1 MMNRK
6 IIFLLLSIAILSIID
21 SLAQDLPS
29 DSTDLKYE
37 RTDKFLLPQINYD
50 WISFQIKAQITTEEE
65 QPPQIQIFVVNR
77 IDSIIYLNFNK
88 SGIELLRMVF
98 TPDEVIYVNK
108 MSESYYQ
115 GGYEPLT
122 SMIGV
127 PLDFYLLQSILNAVD
142 LKGFTPEL
150 EFFEKDSLLH
160 LTSPHRTNASTKMII
175 MQQVLLNPDFSIA
188 LNEITDLGLRY
199 SLLAKYDEYMTISDF
214 PFYSKIRLDV
224 ESFDMVLEGEIK
236 NVKIN
241 VPGPTT
247 IRIPSKFTPLI
258 DKQ

>member
-1 MMNRK
+1 MNRK
-6 IIFLLLSIAILSIID
+6 IIFLLLNIAILPIID
-21 SLAQDLPS
+21 SLAQDVPS
-29 DSTDLKYE
+29 ASPDSKYE
-37 RTDKFLLPQINYD
+37 RTDKFSLPQINYE
-50 WISFQIKAQITTEEE
+50 WISFQIKANITTEEE
-65 QPPQIQIFVVNR
+65 EPPQIQIFVVNR

-115 GGYEPLT
+115 GGYEPLS

-150 EFFEKDSLLH
+150 EFFEQDSLLH
-160 LTSPHRTNASTKMII
+160 LTSPHRTDSSAKMNI
-175 MQQVLLNPDFSIA
+175 MQQVILNPDFSMTM
-188 LNEITDLGLRY
+188 NEITDLGLRY
-199 SLLAKYDEYMTISDF
+199 SLLVKYDEYTTISNF
-214 PFYSKIRLDV
+214 PFYTKIRMEV
-224 ESFDMVLEGEIK
+224 ESFDMILEGEVK